1 MLAVFV
7 NCFTVIVG
15 GLIGVLFSSRIK
27 ESLSVTVQNA
37 AGVITLVLGFEM
49 AFQYESIICL
59 ALSLILGGLIG
70 TALDIDGA
78 IYKLGQFF
86 EKLVEKKDKKA
97 KNSPVTSVT
106 SVASV
111 DGEETSEVADV
122 KNQIAQKKDFAF
134 GFLNA
139 SVLFCVG
146 AMSIIGSFKAGIE
159 KDYTIIFTKSILDG
173 FMAIVF
179 ASSMGAGAIFSFI
192 TVFIYQGALTLLS
205 TFIAPFVNDLL
216 LNELSA
222 CGGAMIIMIGINLLK
237 LKEIKTANFL
247 PGLVLVVIYTL
258 VAGLFS

>member
-7 NCFTVIVG
+7 NCLTVIVG
-15 GLIGVLFSSRIK
+15 GLIGVLFSSKIK

-86 EKLVEKKDKKA
+86 EKLVEKKNKKA
-97 KNSPVTSVT
+97 KNPPVIST
-106 SVASV
+106 AYV
-111 DGEETSEVADV
+111 DGEETSEVEEV
-122 KNQIAQKKDFAF
+122 KNQLAPKKDFAF

-192 TVFIYQGALTLLS
+192 TVFVYQGALTLLS
-205 TFIAPFVNDLL
+205 TFIAPFVNDSL

-247 PGLVLVVIYTL
+247 PGLVFVVIYTL

>member
-7 NCFTVIVG
+7 NCLTVIVG
-15 GLIGVLFSSRIK
+15 GLIGVLFSSKIK

-97 KNSPVTSVT
+97 KNPPVT

-111 DGEETSEVADV
+111 DGEKSSEVADV
-122 KNQIAQKKDFAF
+122 KNQLAPKKDFAF

-192 TVFIYQGALTLLS
+192 TVFVYQGALTLLS
-205 TFIAPFVNDLL
+205 TFIAPYVNDLL

>member
-86 EKLVEKKDKKA
+86 EKLVEKKSQKA
-97 KNSPVTSVT
+97 KNPPVTSV
-106 SVASV
+106 VSV

-122 KNQIAQKKDFAF
+122 KNQIAPKKDFAF

-205 TFIAPFVNDLL
+205 TFIAPYVNDLL

>member
-86 EKLVEKKDKKA
+86 EKLVEKKSKKA
-97 KNSPVTSVT
+97 KNPPVN

-111 DGEETSEVADV
+111 DGEQSSEVADV
-122 KNQIAQKKDFAF
+122 KNQLAPKKDFAF

-205 TFIAPFVNDLL
+205 TFIAPYVNDLL

>member
-97 KNSPVTSVT
+97 KNPPVN

-111 DGEETSEVADV
+111 DGEQSSEVADV
-122 KNQIAQKKDFAF
+122 KNQLAPKKDFAF

-205 TFIAPFVNDLL
+205 TFIAPYVNDLL

>member
-1 MLAVFV
+1 MKRKTKKPKILKLLPLLQLMESKVLKWQMLKI
-7 NCFTVIVG
+7 N
-15 GLIGVLFSSRIK
+15 LHK
-27 ESLSVTVQNA
+27 
-37 AGVITLVLGFEM
+37 
-49 AFQYESIICL
+49 
-59 ALSLILGGLIG
+59 
-70 TALDIDGA
+70 
-78 IYKLGQFF
+78 
-86 EKLVEKKDKKA
+86 
-97 KNSPVTSVT
+97 
-106 SVASV
+106 
-111 DGEETSEVADV
+111 
-122 KNQIAQKKDFAF
+122 KKDFAF

-192 TVFIYQGALTLLS
+192 TVFVYQGALTLLS
-205 TFIAPFVNDLL
+205 TFIAPYVNDLL

>member
-97 KNSPVTSVT
+97 KNPQATST
-106 SVASV
+106 ASV
-111 DGEETSEVADV
+111 DGEVTSEVADV
-122 KNQIAQKKDFAF
+122 KNQLAQKKDFAF

-205 TFIAPFVNDLL
+205 TFIAPYVNDLL

>member
-15 GLIGVLFSSRIK
+15 GLIGVLFSSKIK

-59 ALSLILGGLIG
+59 TLSLILGGVIG
-70 TALDIDGA
+70 TALDIDGE
-78 IYKLGQFF
+78 IYKLGKFF
-86 EKLVEKKDKKA
+86 EKLVER
-97 KNSPVTSVT
+97 KNQKSQ
-106 SVASV
+106 
-111 DGEETSEVADV
+111 DDEENLTEVVEV
-122 KNQIAQKKDFAF
+122 KNQLGQKKDFAF

-192 TVFIYQGALTLLS
+192 TVFVYQGALTLLS
-205 TFIAPFVNDLL
+205 TFIAPYVNDSL

-247 PGLVLVVIYTL
+247 PGLVLVVVYNLI
-258 VAGLFS
+258 AGLF

>member
-86 EKLVEKKDKKA
+86 EKLVEKKSKKA
-97 KNSPVTSVT
+97 KNPPVT

-111 DGEETSEVADV
+111 DGEKSPEVADV
-122 KNQIAQKKDFAF
+122 KNQLAQKKDFAF

-205 TFIAPFVNDLL
+205 TFIAPYVNDLL

>member
-97 KNSPVTSVT
+97 KNPPTNSVT
-106 SVASV
+106 SV
-111 DGEETSEVADV
+111 DGEQSSEVADV
-122 KNQIAQKKDFAF
+122 KNQLAPKKDFAF

-192 TVFIYQGALTLLS
+192 TVFVYQGALTLLS
-205 TFIAPFVNDLL
+205 TFIAPYVNDLL

>member
-97 KNSPVTSVT
+97 KNPPAN

-111 DGEETSEVADV
+111 DGEKSSEVADI
-122 KNQIAQKKDFAF
+122 KNQLAPKKDFAF

-205 TFIAPFVNDLL
+205 TFIAPYVNDLL

>member
-97 KNSPVTSVT
+97 KNPPVN

-111 DGEETSEVADV
+111 DGEVTSEVADV
-122 KNQIAQKKDFAF
+122 KNQFAQKKDFAF

-205 TFIAPFVNDLL
+205 TFIAPYVNDLL

-222 CGGAMIIMIGINLLK
+222 CGGAMIVMIGINLLK

>member
-97 KNSPVTSVT
+97 KNPPVT

-111 DGEETSEVADV
+111 DGEKSSEVADV
-122 KNQIAQKKDFAF
+122 KNQLAPKKDFAF

-258 VAGLFS
+258 VAGLF

>member
-97 KNSPVTSVT
+97 KKSPVN

-111 DGEETSEVADV
+111 DGEQSSEVADV
-122 KNQIAQKKDFAF
+122 KNQLAPKKDFAF

-192 TVFIYQGALTLLS
+192 TVFVYQGALTLLS
-205 TFIAPFVNDLL
+205 TFIAPYVNDLL

>member
-15 GLIGVLFSSRIK
+15 GLIGVLFSSKIK
-27 ESLSVTVQNA
+27 ESLSSTVQNA
-37 AGVITLVLGFEM
+37 AGVITLVLGLEM

-59 ALSLILGGLIG
+59 SLSLILGGLIG

-86 EKLVEKKDKKA
+86 EKIVDRKDKKSNEVVTA
-97 KNSPVTSVT
+97 NQLSKKN
-106 SVASV
+106 
-111 DGEETSEVADV
+111 
-122 KNQIAQKKDFAF
+122 DFAF

-179 ASSMGAGAIFSFI
+179 ASSMGAGAIFSFVTI
-192 TVFIYQGALTLLS
+192 LVYQGALTLLS
-205 TFIAPFVNDLL
+205 TFIAPFVSDML

-247 PGLVLVVIYTL
+247 PGLILVVVYNLI
-258 VAGLFS
+258 AGLF

>member
-15 GLIGVLFSSRIK
+15 GLIGVLFSSKIK

-37 AGVITLVLGFEM
+37 AGVITLVLGLEM

-59 ALSLILGGLIG
+59 TLSLILGGVIG

-78 IYKLGQFF
+78 IYKLGKFF
-86 EKLVEKKDKKA
+86 EKLVER
-97 KNSPVTSVT
+97 KNQKSQ
-106 SVASV
+106 
-111 DGEETSEVADV
+111 DDEENLNEVVEV
-122 KNQIAQKKDFAF
+122 KNQLAPKKDFAF

-192 TVFIYQGALTLLS
+192 TVFVYQGALTLLS
-205 TFIAPFVNDLL
+205 TFIALYVNDSL

-247 PGLVLVVIYTL
+247 PGLVLVVVYNLI
-258 VAGLFS
+258 AGLF

>member
-15 GLIGVLFSSRIK
+15 GLIGVLFSSKIK

-59 ALSLILGGLIG
+59 TLSLILGGVIG

-78 IYKLGQFF
+78 IYKLGKFF
-86 EKLVEKKDKKA
+86 EKLVER
-97 KNSPVTSVT
+97 KNQKSQ
-106 SVASV
+106 
-111 DGEETSEVADV
+111 DDEENLNEVVEV
-122 KNQIAQKKDFAF
+122 KNQLAQKKDFAF

-192 TVFIYQGALTLLS
+192 TVFVYQGALTLLS
-205 TFIAPFVNDLL
+205 TFIAPFVNDSL

-247 PGLVLVVIYTL
+247 PGLVLVVVYNLI
-258 VAGLFS
+258 AGLF

>member
-49 AFQYESIICL
+49 AFQYEGIICL

-97 KNSPVTSVT
+97 KDSPVN

-111 DGEETSEVADV
+111 DGEQSSEVADV
-122 KNQIAQKKDFAF
+122 KNQLAQKKDFAF

-205 TFIAPFVNDLL
+205 TFIAPYVNDLL

>member
-97 KNSPVTSVT
+97 KDSPVN

-111 DGEETSEVADV
+111 DGEESSEVADV
-122 KNQIAQKKDFAF
+122 KNQLAPKKDFAF

-205 TFIAPFVNDLL
+205 TFIAPYVNDLL

-247 PGLVLVVIYTL
+247 PGLVLVVIYNL
-258 VAGLFS
+258 IASLF

>member
-7 NCFTVIVG
+7 NCLTVIIG
-15 GLIGVLFSSRIK
+15 GLIGVLFSSKIK

-86 EKLVEKKDKKA
+86 EKLVEKKNKKA
-97 KNSPVTSVT
+97 KNPSVT
-106 SVASV
+106 STASV
-111 DGEETSEVADV
+111 DGKETSEVEEV
-122 KNQIAQKKDFAF
+122 KNQLAPKKDFAF

-192 TVFIYQGALTLLS
+192 TVFVYQGALTLLS

>member
-86 EKLVEKKDKKA
+86 EKLVEKKSKKA
-97 KNSPVTSVT
+97 KNPPVTSV
-106 SVASV
+106 VSV
-111 DGEETSEVADV
+111 DGEQTSEVADV
-122 KNQIAQKKDFAF
+122 KNQLAQKKDFAF

-192 TVFIYQGALTLLS
+192 TVFVYQGALTLLS
-205 TFIAPFVNDLL
+205 TFIAPYVNDLL

>member
-86 EKLVEKKDKKA
+86 EKLVEKKSKKA
-97 KNSPVTSVT
+97 KNPPVN

-111 DGEETSEVADV
+111 DGEQSSEVADV
-122 KNQIAQKKDFAF
+122 KNQLAPKKDFAF

-205 TFIAPFVNDLL
+205 TFIAPYVNDLL

-258 VAGLFS
+258 VAGLLS

>member
-97 KNSPVTSVT
+97 KNPPVN

-111 DGEETSEVADV
+111 DGEQSSEVADV
-122 KNQIAQKKDFAF
+122 KNQLAQKKDFAF

-192 TVFIYQGALTLLS
+192 TVFVYQGALTLLS
-205 TFIAPFVNDLL
+205 TFIAPYVNDLL

>member
-15 GLIGVLFSSRIK
+15 GLIGVLFSSKIK
-27 ESLSVTVQNA
+27 ESLSVTVQNG

-59 ALSLILGGLIG
+59 TLSLILGGVIG

-78 IYKLGQFF
+78 IYKLGKFF
-86 EKLVEKKDKKA
+86 EKLVER
-97 KNSPVTSVT
+97 KNQKSQDDEKNLT
-106 SVASV
+106 
-111 DGEETSEVADV
+111 EVVEV
-122 KNQIAQKKDFAF
+122 KNQLAPKKDFAF

-192 TVFIYQGALTLLS
+192 TVFVYQGALTLLS
-205 TFIAPFVNDLL
+205 TFIAPYVNDSL

-247 PGLVLVVIYTL
+247 PGLVFVVIYTL

>member
-86 EKLVEKKDKKA
+86 EKLVEKKSKKA
-97 KNSPVTSVT
+97 KNPPVN

-111 DGEETSEVADV
+111 DGEKSSEVADV
-122 KNQIAQKKDFAF
+122 KNQLAPKKDFAF

-192 TVFIYQGALTLLS
+192 TVFVYQGALTLLS
-205 TFIAPFVNDLL
+205 TFIAPYVNDLL

>member
-15 GLIGVLFSSRIK
+15 GLIGVLFSSKIK
-27 ESLSVTVQNA
+27 ESLSITVQNA

-59 ALSLILGGLIG
+59 TLSLILGGVIG

-78 IYKLGQFF
+78 IYKLGKFF
-86 EKLVEKKDKKA
+86 EKLVER
-97 KNSPVTSVT
+97 KNQKSQ
-106 SVASV
+106 
-111 DGEETSEVADV
+111 DDEENLNEVVEV
-122 KNQIAQKKDFAF
+122 KNQLGQKKDFAF

-192 TVFIYQGALTLLS
+192 TVFVYQGALTLLS
-205 TFIAPFVNDLL
+205 TFIAPYVNDSL

-247 PGLVLVVIYTL
+247 PGLVLVVVYNLI
-258 VAGLFS
+258 AGLF

>member
-97 KNSPVTSVT
+97 KNPPVN

-111 DGEETSEVADV
+111 DGEQSSEVADV
-122 KNQIAQKKDFAF
+122 KNQLAQKKDFAF

-205 TFIAPFVNDLL
+205 TFIAPYVNDLL

>member
-15 GLIGVLFSSRIK
+15 GLIGVLFSSKIK
-27 ESLSVTVQNA
+27 ESLSSTVQNA
-37 AGVITLVLGFEM
+37 AGVITLVLGLEM

-59 ALSLILGGLIG
+59 SISLILGGLIG

-86 EKLVEKKDKKA
+86 EKIVDRKDKKSNEVVTA
-97 KNSPVTSVT
+97 NQLSKKN
-106 SVASV
+106 
-111 DGEETSEVADV
+111 
-122 KNQIAQKKDFAF
+122 DFAF

-192 TVFIYQGALTLLS
+192 TVFVYQGALTLLS
-205 TFIAPFVNDLL
+205 TFIAPYVNDSL

-247 PGLVLVVIYTL
+247 PGLILVVVYNLI
-258 VAGLFS
+258 AGLF

>member
-15 GLIGVLFSSRIK
+15 GLIGVLFSSKIK

-59 ALSLILGGLIG
+59 TLSLILGGVIG

-78 IYKLGQFF
+78 IYKLGKFF
-86 EKLVEKKDKKA
+86 EKLVER
-97 KNSPVTSVT
+97 KNQKSQ
-106 SVASV
+106 
-111 DGEETSEVADV
+111 DDEENLNEVVEV
-122 KNQIAQKKDFAF
+122 KNQLAQKKDFAF

-179 ASSMGAGAIFSFI
+179 ASSMGAGAIFSFVTI
-192 TVFIYQGALTLLS
+192 LVYQGALTLLS
-205 TFIAPFVNDLL
+205 TFIAPYVNDSL

-247 PGLVLVVIYTL
+247 PGLILVVVYNLI
-258 VAGLFS
+258 AGLF

>member
-86 EKLVEKKDKKA
+86 EKLVEKKSKKA
-97 KNSPVTSVT
+97 KNPQATST
-106 SVASV
+106 ASV
-111 DGEETSEVADV
+111 DGEVTSEVADV
-122 KNQIAQKKDFAF
+122 KNQLAQKKRFCLWIFKCFCAF
-134 GFLNA
+134 LCWSNVNYWFFQSWNRKRLHNYLYKIHFRRIYGNRFCFFYGCWSNIFIYY
-139 SVLFCVG
+139 SFCVPRSFNFTFNFYC
-146 AMSIIGSFKAGIE
+146 SIRKR
-159 KDYTIIFTKSILDG
+159 L
-173 FMAIVF
+173 V
-179 ASSMGAGAIFSFI
+179 
-192 TVFIYQGALTLLS
+192 
-205 TFIAPFVNDLL
+205 
-216 LNELSA
+216 
-222 CGGAMIIMIGINLLK
+222 
-237 LKEIKTANFL
+237 IK
-247 PGLVLVVIYTL
+247 
-258 VAGLFS
+258 

>member
-15 GLIGVLFSSRIK
+15 GLIGVLFSSKIK

-59 ALSLILGGLIG
+59 TLSLILGGVIG

-78 IYKLGQFF
+78 IYKLGKFF
-86 EKLVEKKDKKA
+86 EKLVER
-97 KNSPVTSVT
+97 KNQKSQ
-106 SVASV
+106 
-111 DGEETSEVADV
+111 DDEENLTEVVEV
-122 KNQIAQKKDFAF
+122 KNQLAPKKDFAF

-192 TVFIYQGALTLLS
+192 TVFVYQGALTLLS
-205 TFIAPFVNDLL
+205 TFIAPYVNDSL

-222 CGGAMIIMIGINLLK
+222 CGGAMIVMIGINLLK

-247 PGLVLVVIYTL
+247 PGLVLVVVYNLI
-258 VAGLFS
+258 AGLF

>member
-97 KNSPVTSVT
+97 KNPPVTSV
-106 SVASV
+106 VSV
-111 DGEETSEVADV
+111 DGEQSSEVADV
-122 KNQIAQKKDFAF
+122 KNQLAQKKDFAF

-205 TFIAPFVNDLL
+205 TFIAPYVNDLL

>member
-7 NCFTVIVG
+7 NCLTVIVG
-15 GLIGVLFSSRIK
+15 GLIGVLCSSKIK

-78 IYKLGQFF
+78 IYKLGKFF
-86 EKLVEKKDKKA
+86 EKLVER
-97 KNSPVTSVT
+97 KNQKSQ
-106 SVASV
+106 
-111 DGEETSEVADV
+111 DDEENLNEVVEV
-122 KNQIAQKKDFAF
+122 KNQLAPKKDFAF

-192 TVFIYQGALTLLS
+192 TVFVYQGALTLLS
-205 TFIAPFVNDLL
+205 TFIAPYVNDSL

-247 PGLVLVVIYTL
+247 PGLILVVVYNLI
-258 VAGLFS
+258 AGLFS

>member
-15 GLIGVLFSSRIK
+15 GLIGVLFSSKIK

-59 ALSLILGGLIG
+59 TLSLILGGVIG

-86 EKLVEKKDKKA
+86 EKLVEG
-97 KNSPVTSVT
+97 KNQKSQDDEKNLT
-106 SVASV
+106 
-111 DGEETSEVADV
+111 EVVEV
-122 KNQIAQKKDFAF
+122 KNQLGQKKDFAF

-192 TVFIYQGALTLLS
+192 TVFVYQGALTLLS

>member
-15 GLIGVLFSSRIK
+15 GLIGVLFSSKIK
-27 ESLSVTVQNA
+27 ESLSSTVQNA
-37 AGVITLVLGFEM
+37 AGVITLVLGLEM

-59 ALSLILGGLIG
+59 SISLILGGLIG

-86 EKLVEKKDKKA
+86 EKIVDKKGKTSNEVVTTNQLA
-97 KNSPVTSVT
+97 K
-106 SVASV
+106 
-111 DGEETSEVADV
+111 
-122 KNQIAQKKDFAF
+122 KNDFAF

-179 ASSMGAGAIFSFI
+179 ASSMGAGAIFSFVTI
-192 TVFIYQGALTLLS
+192 LVYQGALTLLS
-205 TFIAPFVNDLL
+205 TFIAPFVSDML

-247 PGLVLVVIYTL
+247 PGLILVVVYNLI
-258 VAGLFS
+258 AGLF

>member
-86 EKLVEKKDKKA
+86 EKLVEKKSKKA
-97 KNSPVTSVT
+97 KNPPVN

-111 DGEETSEVADV
+111 DGEQSSEVADV
-122 KNQIAQKKDFAF
+122 KNQLAPKKDFAF

-205 TFIAPFVNDLL
+205 TFIAPYVNDLL

-222 CGGAMIIMIGINLLK
+222 CGGAMIVMIGINLLK

>member
-7 NCFTVIVG
+7 NCLTVIVG
-15 GLIGVLFSSRIK
+15 GLIGVLFSSKIK

-86 EKLVEKKDKKA
+86 EKLVEKKNKKA
-97 KNSPVTSVT
+97 KNPSVT
-106 SVASV
+106 SIASV
-111 DGEETSEVADV
+111 DGEQSSEVADV
-122 KNQIAQKKDFAF
+122 KNQLAQKKDFAF

-159 KDYTIIFTKSILDG
+159 KDYTIT
-173 FMAIVF
+173 
-179 ASSMGAGAIFSFI
+179 
-192 TVFIYQGALTLLS
+192 Y
-205 TFIAPFVNDLL
+205 
-216 LNELSA
+216 
-222 CGGAMIIMIGINLLK
+222 
-237 LKEIKTANFL
+237 
-247 PGLVLVVIYTL
+247 
-258 VAGLFS
+258 